1 MSESGNGAAKT
12 GNKITVTF
20 MAFSVRLSLAVPLSI
35 ITLNYLRRSIDFI
48 QLEAKVK
55 SLPERD

>member
-12 GNKITVTF
+12 GNKITF
-20 MAFSVRLSLAVPLSI
+20 MTFSVRLSLAVPLSI
-35 ITLNYLRRSIDFI
+35 ITLNYFRRSIDFI